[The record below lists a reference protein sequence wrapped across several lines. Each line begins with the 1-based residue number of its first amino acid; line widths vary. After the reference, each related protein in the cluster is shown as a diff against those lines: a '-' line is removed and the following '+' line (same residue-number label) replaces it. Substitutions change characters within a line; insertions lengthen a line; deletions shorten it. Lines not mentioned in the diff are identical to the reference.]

1 MQTIHIYEAA
11 WSTTF
16 PNLVTPLKDEWFPG
30 LLLRCD
36 VVNDWSNGT
45 TLAHLL
51 RSVNSYPL
59 RGKPNWIVVP
69 ATVLELLAQLL
80 AKPTR
85 KLVATTFNEELA
97 RLYNTSSPHSTY
109 LNRSFLFHICPDCIA
124 EKRLLYRI
132 FALPN
137 ITCCPF
143 HKIQLVKSCQCGETL
158 QIFHKQAPPFICKRC
173 SSDWN
178 ILPRVS
184 ADSESLAL
192 VQKFLL
198 HYDFF
203 FTKGTPTLLAKAHQL
218 IRERVKRLSTPRVRC
233 PNGIIKYVECYD
245 RKRVSLGSLIELL
258 VSLELFPCDVESY
271 DGFIPWWSVKT
282 QHEEKI

>member
-1 MQTIHIYEAA
+1 MQTIHIHEAA

-16 PNLVTPLKDEWFPG
+16 PNIVSPLKDEWFPG

-36 VVNDWSNGT
+36 FVNDWSSGT
-45 TLAHLL
+45 TLAHLIH
-51 RSVNSYPL
+51 SVNSYPL

-69 ATVLELLAQLL
+69 AIILELLAQLL
-80 AKPTR
+80 AIPTR
-85 KLVATTFNEELA
+85 KLVATTFKEELA
-97 RLYNTSSPHSTY
+97 CLYITSSPHSTY

-184 ADSESLAL
+184 ADFRIPCPSSK
-192 VQKFLL
+192 VS
-198 HYDFF
+198 
-203 FTKGTPTLLAKAHQL
+203 FTL
-218 IRERVKRLSTPRVRC
+218 
-233 PNGIIKYVECYD
+233 
-245 RKRVSLGSLIELL
+245 
-258 VSLELFPCDVESY
+258 
-271 DGFIPWWSVKT
+271 
-282 QHEEKI
+282 